1 MLSAS
6 ATGCNLLKLLAF
18 VVLVTV
24 GSQEPNTVIIG
35 EDASQERVVSGRVNA
50 LPLNAHTFGG
60 NVLRKG
66 KDEVVEHW
74 IVNFCPNWWDPC
86 QNLALPFDQ
95 FGVEW
100 ERKLNTEL
108 LTQKVRFATVDC
120 ATDKVLC
127 NQQHVVQYPTVHHY
141 NRGKIVSTWM
151 GGRASDAEKLRR
163 FLDKRLGKT
172 AEVLPPPEVM
182 AIDRPSLAARLVP
195 GDRAIDFALVLLV
208 LSLNAWA
215 VFNNPQLW
223 QKSAAGAFEEP
234 AAAPKQAAAVSAP
247 EAADDGASA
256 RAAGVARF
264 LPEDWRGASQS
275 MEL

>member
-1 MLSAS
+1 MPCVPVTRSSLLMLLGFA
-6 ATGCNLLKLLAF
+6 
-18 VVLVTV
+18 VLVTV
-24 GSQEPNTVIIG
+24 SSQEPNTVIIG
-35 EDASQERVVSGRVNA
+35 EEAAQERAVSGRTNA
-50 LPLNAHTFGG
+50 LPLNAHTFAG

-66 KDEVVEHW
+66 ADEVVEQW
-74 IVNFCPNWWDPC
+74 IVSFCPNWWDPC

-108 LTQKVRFATVDC
+108 LTRKVRFATVDC

-127 NQQHVVQYPTVHHY
+127 NQQKVAQYPTVHHY
-141 NRGKIVSTWM
+141 RKGKIASTWV

-223 QKSAAGAFEEP
+223 QKSAAGPFEEP
-234 AAAPKQAAAVSAP
+234 AAASKQAGAVSARAVA
-247 EAADDGASA
+247 EDGAVPRPS
-256 RAAGVARF
+256 GVARF
-264 LPEDWRGASQS
+264 LPEDWRGACQS